1 MYVLWLTLNR
11 TYSTNNQKN
20 KHVCIHEIMQLIIM
34 KMETKMKVDSRKYDL
49 SRPRCRHG
57 HKYGKYMKRFG
68 MIMLICIKQHL
79 HLSNIWSL
87 VYENV
92 KQHWGWVEKKVL
104 LMKKAC
110 SQVTMVSIV
119 GHTYMYDR
127 HICHAWKLKIYV

>member
-1 MYVLWLTLNR
+1 MDVLWLTLNR
-11 TYSTNNQKN
+11 TYSKNKQKN

-79 HLSNIWSL
+79 HLSNI
-87 VYENV
+87 
-92 KQHWGWVEKKVL
+92 
-104 LMKKAC
+104 
-110 SQVTMVSIV
+110 
-119 GHTYMYDR
+119 
-127 HICHAWKLKIYV
+127 